1 MGVGGLGR
9 GDPLWIFFAFVFN
22 AVWEK
27 STPMPP
33 SHDPDGLKGRG
44 RMLSSSRG
52 STENSPPN
60 PPPPPPLGQESPDMS
75 SHRPVSSPLLCKV
88 ILVVHKI

>member
-33 SHDPDGLKGRG
+33 VKRPRWA
-44 RMLSSSRG
+44 SRAEEG
-52 STENSPPN
+52 CFLPQRLDQELG
-60 PPPPPPLGQESPDMS
+60 PPPPPPLGQENPDMS

>member
-1 MGVGGLGR
+1 MGGLGR
-9 GDPLWIFFAFVFN
+9 GGPLWIFFAFVFN

-33 SHDPDGLKGRG
+33 SRSPDGPPGPR
-44 RMLSSSRG
+44 RMLLPQRLLLEL
-52 STENSPPN
+52 TCHWDQAQPHHRTR
-60 PPPPPPLGQESPDMS
+60 PL
-75 SHRPVSSPLLCKV
+75 SSPLLCKV